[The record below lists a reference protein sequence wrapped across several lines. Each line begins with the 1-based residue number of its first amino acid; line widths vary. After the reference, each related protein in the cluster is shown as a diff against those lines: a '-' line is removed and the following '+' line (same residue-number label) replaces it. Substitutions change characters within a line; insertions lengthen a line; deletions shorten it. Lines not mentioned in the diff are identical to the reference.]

1 MVFFSLEFLYFMQHG
16 FIDFWG
22 NIFLLLYKNIFFLV
36 LPNIGISF
44 IFQNQIMFYILTLIN
59 LRTSAL

>member
-22 NIFLLLYKNIFFLV
+22 NIFLLLYKKHPFLV